1 MQQTKY
7 LTGQNKPMP
16 EIGFV
21 KLLGALGIPLFFF
34 GWISDPDSLK
44 SWISYI
50 AGGIMSCVWF
60 AFKIDRWRHEAWMR
74 KEERRR
80 LRDKE

>member
-1 MQQTKY
+1 MHKTRY
-7 LTGQNKPMP
+7 LTQQNNPMA
-16 EIGFV
+16 EVFGV
-21 KLLGALGIPLFFF
+21 KLLGIIGIPLFFF
-34 GWISDPDSLK
+34 GWLSDPDSLK

-50 AGGIMSCVWF
+50 AGGAMSCVWF